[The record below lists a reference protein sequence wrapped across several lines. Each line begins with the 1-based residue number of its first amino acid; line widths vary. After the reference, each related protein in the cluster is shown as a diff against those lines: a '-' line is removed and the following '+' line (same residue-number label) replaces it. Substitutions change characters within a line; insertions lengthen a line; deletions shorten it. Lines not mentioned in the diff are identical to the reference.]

1 MGTPAGGSRSAPAAV
16 APRHDSWLSAFWSTE
31 LDRIDAACAGA
42 GPEALRRFREL
53 DSDLWALLLTQ
64 SYDVYPN
71 IKALLPDVPEPALQ
85 ETWNGASGVI
95 LAAQSRAFYDKLRQ
109 RYEWHGERE
118 LSASRVLDFGCGWG
132 RLTRF
137 FARDVEPGN
146 LFGCDPVQPI
156 LDVCRRTRVPATLAR
171 SEFVPGRLPF
181 AGQFD
186 LAYAFSVFTHLSEP
200 AHEASL
206 HALHGALATGGL
218 LVLTIRPPEYLRLCE
233 PLAPALAS
241 LGPRPQAEL
250 TGSRYLF
257 AAHAGQPLGAP
268 APQGEITYGETVIT
282 MAYVRERWAERFE
295 LLGVDLLLEDPYQV
309 MLTLRARQSESPG

>member
-171 SEFVPGRLPF
+171 SEFVPRRLPF
-181 AGQFD
+181 AQRFD
-186 LAYAFSVFTHLSEP
+186 LVYAFSVFTHLSEP

-206 HALHGALATGGL
+206 NALHDGLAPGGL
-218 LVLTIRPPEYLRLCE
+218 LVVTIRPPEYLRRCE
-233 PLAPALAS
+233 SLAPALAS
-241 LGPRPQAEL
+241 LGPRLQEEL
-250 TGSRYLF
+250 RQPRYLF
-257 AAHAGQPLGAP
+257 EPHAGQPLGAE
-268 APQGEITYGETVIT
+268 APQGEITYGETVVT
-282 MAYVRERWAERFE
+282 MAYVRQRWTDRFA
-295 LLGVDLLLEDPYQV
+295 LLHVDLLLDDPYQV
-309 MLTLRARQSESPG
+309 MLTLRAR